1 MERRTESGKATAI
14 PRVVRYIGL
23 ALMLQLPIVGSNVA
37 AEDLL
42 TAQPGS
48 TLASSALMSGVRYIP
63 HRHTLKGLRDKF
75 IVKQQLDYS
84 CGAAALATL
93 MRYYFGDDTT
103 EQELLDLLNAR
114 FKSLTP
120 KQLARKKR
128 VGFSLLDLKTVAEQ
142 KGYRAAGF
150 ELKPEQLE
158 KLAAPVIVYVHPLGY
173 HHFAVLRGIAGDRAL
188 LADPSRGNLS
198 MHTARFAKEYG
209 GVVFALGRA
218 GEGDLARYPL
228 DMSRLLEYAPP
239 EKERVIRRLNRWEG
253 FTINMAA
260 WFRPF

>member
-1 MERRTESGKATAI
+1 MLRA
-14 PRVVRYIGL
+14 VCCIGCGL
-23 ALMLQLPIVGSNVA
+23 ILQLSPAGSSVA
-37 AEDLL
+37 AE
-42 TAQPGS
+42 GV
-48 TLASSALMSGVRYIP
+48 ASYSVAPSLFGPRYIP
-63 HRHTLKGLRDKF
+63 HRHTLKALRDKF

-120 KQLARKKR
+120 EQLARKKR

-150 ELKPEQLE
+150 ELKLEQLE

-173 HHFAVLRGIAGDRAL
+173 HHFAVLRGIAGGRAL
-188 LADPSRGNLS
+188 LADPTRGNVS
-198 MHTARFAKEYG
+198 MHTAQFAKEYG
-209 GVVFALGRA
+209 GAVFALGRA
-218 GEGDLARYPL
+218 GEADLTRYPL

-239 EKERVIRRLNRWEG
+239 EKERVIRRLDRWEG